1 MLFIRTLLLSLAAVA
16 LANAVEV
23 DASAGKLRDQIAA
36 AEQVVDQRF
45 QAVGS
50 DTVMTVIGNSRGAYI
65 EGYGVVFNVQV
76 NIAPV
81 GNINP
86 FRRSYS
92 DEEIRQINIRKR
104 QRIETLE
111 QRTRELLVEL
121 SDSISGLPAN
131 EKIAIAVSL
140 FHFAWEDLTAL
151 PKQMVMAAAK
161 SVLAQAKSGAL
172 PLADLRSRL
181 NVRYF

>member
-1 MLFIRTLLLSLAAVA
+1 MLIRALVLSFMAAA
-16 LANAVEV
+16 LASAVEV
-23 DASAGKLRDQIAA
+23 DAAAGKLRDQIAA
-36 AEQVVDQRF
+36 AEQVIDQRY
-45 QAVGS
+45 QGVGS
-50 DTVMTVIGNSRGAYI
+50 DTVMTVIGNSRGAYV

-92 DEEIRQINIRKR
+92 DEEVRQINIRKR
-104 QRIETLE
+104 QRVETLE
-111 QRTRELLVEL
+111 QRTRDLLVEI
-121 SDSISGLPAN
+121 SDSIPGLPAN

-140 FHFAWEDLTAL
+140 FHFAWEDLTQL

-161 SVLAQAKSGAL
+161 SILAEAKSGAL
-172 PLADLRSRL
+172 PVAELRSKL
-181 NVRYF
+181 NTRYF

>member
-1 MLFIRTLLLSLAAVA
+1 MLIRALLLSLFAVS
-16 LANAVEV
+16 LVSAVEV
-23 DASAGKLRDQIAA
+23 EPSAGKLRSQIAE

-45 QAVGS
+45 QSVEDDAPM
-50 DTVMTVIGNSRGAYI
+50 TVMGNARGAYI

-81 GNINP
+81 GNISP

-92 DEEIRQINIRKR
+92 EEEIRQINVRKR
-104 QRIETLE
+104 QRLETLE
-111 QRTRELLVEL
+111 QRTRALLVEL
-121 SDSISGLPAN
+121 SGSITGLPEN

-151 PKQMVMAAAK
+151 PRQMVMAAAK
-161 SVLAQAKSGAL
+161 SILAEAKSGST
-172 PLADLRSRL
+172 PLADLRSQL
-181 NVRYF
+181 SVRYF

>member
-1 MLFIRTLLLSLAAVA
+1 MLIRALVLSFMAAA
-16 LANAVEV
+16 LASAVEV
-23 DASAGKLRDQIAA
+23 DAAAGKLRDQIAA
-36 AEQVVDQRF
+36 AEQVIDQRY
-45 QAVGS
+45 QGVGS
-50 DTVMTVIGNSRGAYI
+50 DTVMTVIGNSRGAYV

-104 QRIETLE
+104 QRVETLE

-121 SDSISGLPAN
+121 SDSIPGLPAN
-131 EKIAIAVSL
+131 ERIAIAVSL
-140 FHFAWEDLTAL
+140 FHFAWEDLTQL

-161 SVLAQAKSGAL
+161 SVLAQAKSGSL
-172 PLADLRSRL
+172 PSADLRSRL
-181 NVRYF
+181 NIRYF

>member
-1 MLFIRTLLLSLAAVA
+1 MVIRALFLSFFAVA
-16 LANAVEV
+16 LASAVEV
-23 DASAGKLRDQIAA
+23 DATAAKLRDQIAA
-36 AEQVVDQRF
+36 AEQVVDQGF
-45 QAVGS
+45 QAVGT
-50 DTVMTVIGNSRGAYI
+50 DTPMTVVGTPRGAYI

-121 SDSISGLPAN
+121 SDSIPGLPAN

-140 FHFAWEDLTAL
+140 FHFAWEDLTEL

-161 SVLAQAKSGAL
+161 SVLAQAKNGSL
-172 PLADLRSRL
+172 PWADLRPKL

>member
-1 MLFIRTLLLSLAAVA
+1 MLIRALFLSFFAVA
-16 LANAVEV
+16 LASAVEV
-23 DASAGKLRDQIAA
+23 DAAADKLRDQIAA

-45 QAVGS
+45 QSVG
-50 DTVMTVIGNSRGAYI
+50 DNAPMNVMGNSRGAYI

-92 DEEIRQINIRKR
+92 DEEIRQLNVRKR
-104 QRIETLE
+104 QRIEALE

-121 SDSISGLPAN
+121 SDSIPGLPAN

-140 FHFAWEDLTAL
+140 FHFAWEDLTEL

-161 SVLAQAKSGAL
+161 SVLAHAKSGAL
-172 PLADLRSRL
+172 PLADLRSKL
-181 NVRYF
+181 NTRYF

>member
-1 MLFIRTLLLSLAAVA
+1 MLLRTIVLSMTLVA
-16 LANAVEV
+16 LAGAVEV
-23 DASAGKLRDQIAA
+23 EPAAGKLRDQIAA
-36 AEQVVDQRF
+36 AEEIVDQRF

-50 DTVMTVIGNSRGAYI
+50 DTVMTVIGNPSGAYI

-111 QRTRELLVEL
+111 QRTRDLLVEL
-121 SDSISGLPAN
+121 SSLIPGLPAD
-131 EKIAIAVSL
+131 EKIAVAVSL
-140 FHFAWEDLTAL
+140 FHFAWEDLTQL

-161 SVLAQAKSGAL
+161 SVLAQVKSGSL
-172 PLADLRSRL
+172 PLTDLRSRL
-181 NVRYF
+181 NIRYF

>member
-1 MLFIRTLLLSLAAVA
+1 MLIRALLLSFAVA
-16 LANAVEV
+16 AIGGAVEV
-23 DASAGKLRDQIAA
+23 DSSASALRDQLVT
-36 AEQVVDQRF
+36 AEQVIDQRF
-45 QAVGS
+45 QAVG
-50 DTVMTVIGNSRGAYI
+50 DEMPMTVVGASRGAYI
-65 EGYGVVFNVQV
+65 EGYGVVFTVQV

-92 DEEIRQINIRKR
+92 GEEIGQINIRKR
-104 QRIETLE
+104 QRMETLE

-121 SDSISGLPAN
+121 SGSITGLPAN

-140 FHFAWEDLTAL
+140 FHFAWEDLTQL

-161 SVLAQAKSGAL
+161 SVLAQAKNGAL

-181 NVRYF
+181 NIRYF

>member
-1 MLFIRTLLLSLAAVA
+1 MVIRALLLSFVAAA
-16 LANAVEV
+16 LASAVEV
-23 DASAGKLRDQIAA
+23 DAASGKLRDQIAA
-36 AEQVVDQRF
+36 AEQVVEQRF
-45 QAVGS
+45 QSVGDNAPMAVLG
-50 DTVMTVIGNSRGAYI
+50 TPRGAYI

-81 GNINP
+81 GAISP

-92 DEEIRQINIRKR
+92 DEEIRQINVRKR

-121 SDSISGLPAN
+121 SGLIPGLPAN
-131 EKIAIAVSL
+131 EKLAIAVSL
-140 FHFAWEDLTAL
+140 FHFAWEDLTRL

-161 SVLAQAKSGAL
+161 SDLAQAKRGSL

-181 NVRYF
+181 NIRYF

>member
-1 MLFIRTLLLSLAAVA
+1 MLLRTILLSLALAA
-16 LANAVEV
+16 LAGAVEV
-23 DASAGKLRDQIAA
+23 EPSAGKLRDQIVT
-36 AEQVVDQRF
+36 AERIVDQRF
-45 QAVGS
+45 QSVGDNAPMAV
-50 DTVMTVIGNSRGAYI
+50 VGNSRGAYI

-81 GNINP
+81 GNISP
-86 FRRSYS
+86 FRRSYF
-92 DEEIRQINIRKR
+92 DDEIRQINIRKR

-121 SDSISGLPAN
+121 SGSIPGLPAN

-140 FHFAWEDLTAL
+140 FHFAWEDLTEL

-161 SVLAQAKSGAL
+161 SVLAQAKSGSL
-172 PLADLRSRL
+172 PLTDLRSRL
-181 NVRYF
+181 NIRYF

>member
-1 MLFIRTLLLSLAAVA
+1 MFIRALLLSFFAGTIAG
-16 LANAVEV
+16 AVEV
-23 DASAGKLRDQIAA
+23 DAAAGKLRDQIAV
-36 AEQVVDQRF
+36 AEQVIDQRF
-45 QAVGS
+45 QGVGS
-50 DTVMTVIGNSRGAYI
+50 ETVMTVIGNSRGAYV

-111 QRTRELLVEL
+111 LRTRELLVEL

-161 SVLAQAKSGAL
+161 SVLAQAKSGTL

>member
-1 MLFIRTLLLSLAAVA
+1 MLFRTILLSLAFVA
-16 LANAVEV
+16 LAGAVEV
-23 DASAGKLRDQIAA
+23 DAAAGNLRDQIAA

-45 QAVGS
+45 QAVGT
-50 DTVMTVIGNSRGAYI
+50 DTPMAVLGNSRGAYI
-65 EGYGVVFNVQV
+65 EGYGVVFSVQV

-81 GNINP
+81 GNVNP
-86 FRRSYS
+86 FRRAYS
-92 DEEIRQINIRKR
+92 DEEIHQINIRKR

-121 SDSISGLPAN
+121 SASIPGLPAN

-181 NVRYF
+181 NIRYF

>member
-1 MLFIRTLLLSLAAVA
+1 MWFRTLLLALIAVA
-16 LANAVEV
+16 AAAGVEV
-23 DASAGKLRDQIAA
+23 DAASNNIRNQLIE
-36 AEQVVDQRF
+36 AEQVIDQRF
-45 QAVGS
+45 AAVGS
-50 DTVMTVIGNSRGAYI
+50 EAPMAVLGYPRGAYI
-65 EGYGVVFNVQV
+65 EGYGVVFTVQV

-81 GNINP
+81 GALSP
-86 FRRSYS
+86 FRRSYT

-121 SDSISGLPAN
+121 SGLLPSLPAN
-131 EKIAIAVSL
+131 EKIAMAVSL

-161 SVLAQAKSGAL
+161 SVLAQAKGSDLAL
-172 PLADLRSRL
+172 PDLRSQL
-181 NVRYF
+181 DIRYF

>member
-1 MLFIRTLLLSLAAVA
+1 MLIRALFLSLMAVA
-16 LANAVEV
+16 LAGAVEV
-23 DASAGKLRDQIAA
+23 DAAAGKLRDQIAA
-36 AEQVVDQRF
+36 AEQIVDQRF
-45 QAVGS
+45 QGVGS
-50 DTVMTVIGNSRGAYI
+50 ETVMTVIGNSRGAYI

-92 DEEIRQINIRKR
+92 NEEIRQINIRKR
-104 QRIETLE
+104 QRLETLE

-121 SDSISGLPAN
+121 SDSIAGLPAN

-161 SVLAQAKSGAL
+161 SILAEAKSGSL

-181 NVRYF
+181 NIRYF

>member
-1 MLFIRTLLLSLAAVA
+1 MFIRALLLSFVAAA
-16 LANAVEV
+16 LVGAVEV
-23 DASAGKLRDQIAA
+23 DTASSDLREQLVI

-45 QAVGS
+45 QSVG
-50 DTVMTVIGNSRGAYI
+50 DNAPMTVVGNSRAAYI
-65 EGYGVVFNVQV
+65 DGYGVVFTVQV

-81 GNINP
+81 GNISP

-92 DEEIRQINIRKR
+92 DEEIRQINVRKR

-121 SDSISGLPAN
+121 SASLPGLPAN

-140 FHFAWEDLTAL
+140 FHFAWEELYL
-151 PKQMVMAAAK
+151 
-161 SVLAQAKSGAL
+161 SL
-172 PLADLRSRL
+172 
-181 NVRYF
+181 

>member
-1 MLFIRTLLLSLAAVA
+1 MFIRALFLSFFAVA
-16 LANAVEV
+16 IAGAVEV
-23 DASAGKLRDQIAA
+23 DAAAGKLRDQIAA
-36 AEQVVDQRF
+36 AEQVIDLRF
-45 QAVGS
+45 QGVGS
-50 DTVMTVIGNSRGAYI
+50 ETVMTVIGNSRGAYI

-92 DEEIRQINIRKR
+92 NEEIRQINIRKR
-104 QRIETLE
+104 QRLETLE

-121 SDSISGLPAN
+121 SGSIAGLPVN

-161 SVLAQAKSGAL
+161 SILAEAKSGSL
-172 PLADLRSRL
+172 PVADLRSRL
-181 NVRYF
+181 NIRYF

>member
-1 MLFIRTLLLSLAAVA
+1 MLIRALFLSFFAVA
-16 LANAVEV
+16 LAGAVEV
-23 DASAGKLRDQIAA
+23 DAASGKLRDQIAA
-36 AEQVVDQRF
+36 AEQIVDQRF
-45 QAVGS
+45 QSVGDNAPMAV
-50 DTVMTVIGNSRGAYI
+50 VGNSRGAYI

-81 GNINP
+81 GNISP

-92 DEEIRQINIRKR
+92 DEEVRQINIRKR

-121 SDSISGLPAN
+121 SDSIPGLPAN

-140 FHFAWEDLTAL
+140 FHFAWEDLTQL

-172 PLADLRSRL
+172 PLADLRPRL
-181 NVRYF
+181 NIRYF

>member
-1 MLFIRTLLLSLAAVA
+1 MLIRTILLSLALVA
-16 LANAVEV
+16 LAGAVEV
-23 DASAGKLRDQIAA
+23 DPSAGKLRAQIVA
-36 AEQVVDQRF
+36 AERIVDQRF
-45 QAVGS
+45 QSVGDNAPMAV
-50 DTVMTVIGNSRGAYI
+50 VGNSRGAYI

-81 GNINP
+81 GNISP

-121 SDSISGLPAN
+121 SGSIPGLPAN

-140 FHFAWEDLTAL
+140 FHFTWEDLTEL

-161 SVLAQAKSGAL
+161 SVLAQAKSGSL

-181 NVRYF
+181 NIRYF

>member
-1 MLFIRTLLLSLAAVA
+1 MLIRALFLSLIAVA
-16 LANAVEV
+16 LVSAVEV
-23 DASAGKLRDQIAA
+23 DPSANKLHDQIAA
-36 AEQVVDQRF
+36 AEQIVDQRF
-45 QAVGS
+45 QPVG
-50 DTVMTVIGNSRGAYI
+50 DNAPMTVMGNARGAYI

-81 GNINP
+81 GNISP

-92 DEEIRQINIRKR
+92 DEEVRQINIRKR

-121 SDSISGLPAN
+121 SDSILSLPAN

-151 PKQMVMAAAK
+151 PRQMVMAAAK
-161 SVLAQAKSGAL
+161 SVLAQAKSGSA

-181 NVRYF
+181 NIRYF

>member
-1 MLFIRTLLLSLAAVA
+1 MLIRALLLSLVAVA
-16 LANAVEV
+16 IAGAVDVEP
-23 DASAGKLRDQIAA
+23 SADKLRDQIAA
-36 AEQVVDQRF
+36 AEQIVDQRF
-45 QAVGS
+45 QSVDDDAPMMVVGN
-50 DTVMTVIGNSRGAYI
+50 TRGAYI

-81 GNINP
+81 GNISP

-121 SDSISGLPAN
+121 SDSIVGLPDN

-151 PKQMVMAAAK
+151 PRQMVMAAAK
-161 SVLAQAKSGAL
+161 SILAQAKSGAL

-181 NVRYF
+181 DVRYF

>member
-1 MLFIRTLLLSLAAVA
+1 MFIRALFLSFFAVTIA
-16 LANAVEV
+16 SAVEV
-23 DASAGKLRDQIAA
+23 DAAAGKLREQIAA
-36 AEQVVDQRF
+36 AEQVIDLRF
-45 QAVGS
+45 QGVGS
-50 DTVMTVIGNSRGAYI
+50 ETVMTVIGNSRGAYI

-92 DEEIRQINIRKR
+92 NEEIRQINIRKR
-104 QRIETLE
+104 QRLETLE

-121 SDSISGLPAN
+121 SDSIAGLPAN

-151 PKQMVMAAAK
+151 PKQMVMAAAE
-161 SVLAQAKSGAL
+161 SILAEAKSGSL
-172 PLADLRSRL
+172 PMADLRSRL
-181 NVRYF
+181 NIRYF

>member
-1 MLFIRTLLLSLAAVA
+1 MLFIRTLLLSLTAVA
-16 LANAVEV
+16 LASAVDV
-23 DASAGKLRDQIAA
+23 DASASKLRDQIAA
-36 AEQVVDQRF
+36 AEQVVDLRF

-50 DTVMTVIGNSRGAYI
+50 ETVMTVIGNSRGAYI

-121 SDSISGLPAN
+121 SDSILGLPDD

-151 PKQMVMAAAK
+151 PRQMVMAAAK
-161 SVLAQAKSGAL
+161 SILAQAKSGSL
-172 PLADLRSRL
+172 PLADLRSQL
-181 NVRYF
+181 SVRYF

>member
-1 MLFIRTLLLSLAAVA
+1 MFIRALILSFLAVSLAS
-16 LANAVEV
+16 AVEV
-23 DASAGKLRDQIAA
+23 DASASKLHDQIVA
-36 AEQVVDQRF
+36 AEQIVDQRF
-45 QAVGS
+45 QSVGDNAPMAVVGYP
-50 DTVMTVIGNSRGAYI
+50 RGAYI

-81 GNINP
+81 GNISP

-92 DEEIRQINIRKR
+92 DEEVRQINIRKR

-121 SDSISGLPAN
+121 SSSIPGLPAN
-131 EKIAIAVSL
+131 EQIAIAVSL
-140 FHFAWEDLTAL
+140 FHFAWEDLTQL

-172 PLADLRSRL
+172 PLAELRSRL
-181 NVRYF
+181 NIRYF

>member
-1 MLFIRTLLLSLAAVA
+1 MLFRTILLSLAMVS
-16 LANAVEV
+16 LAGAVEV
-23 DASAGKLRDQIAA
+23 DEAAGKLRDQIAA
-36 AEQVVDQRF
+36 AEQIVDQRF
-45 QAVGS
+45 QSVGDSAPMAV
-50 DTVMTVIGNSRGAYI
+50 VGNSRGAYI

-81 GNINP
+81 GNISP

-111 QRTRELLVEL
+111 QRTRELLLEL
-121 SDSISGLPAN
+121 SGLIPGLPAD
-131 EKIAIAVSL
+131 EKLAIAVSL
-140 FHFAWEDLTAL
+140 FHFAWEDLTEL

-161 SVLAQAKSGAL
+161 SALAQAKSGSL

-181 NVRYF
+181 NIRYF